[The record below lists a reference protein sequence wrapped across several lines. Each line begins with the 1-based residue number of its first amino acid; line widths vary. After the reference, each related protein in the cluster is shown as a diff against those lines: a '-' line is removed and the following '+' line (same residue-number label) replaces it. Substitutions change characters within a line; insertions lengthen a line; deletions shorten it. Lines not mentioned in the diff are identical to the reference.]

1 MDMLKYLDKLD
12 KHGGTDS
19 SHVKYIGDTNQVYE
33 SLKLP
38 LLSKEMFTF

>member
-19 SHVKYIGDTNQVYE
+19 SHVYYTGDTNQVYE
-33 SLKLP
+33 SLKRP
-38 LLSKEMFTF
+38 LLSEEMFTF